1 MPVDVSLA
9 IVDGVHS
16 RWANLLGSMT
26 DADFEREFIHPETGP
41 WTLEKVL
48 ALYGWHS
55 RHHLAH
61 ITSTRERN
69 GW

>member
-1 MPVDVSLA
+1 MSDE
-9 IVDGVHS
+9 
-16 RWANLLGSMT
+16 
-26 DADFEREFIHPETGP
+26 DFAREFKHPETGN

-48 ALYGWHS
+48 GLYAWHS
-55 RHHLAH
+55 LHHTAH